1 MTPQFKFLRRV
12 RIHGGECGA
21 VARALHH
28 EAQKD
33 ALMSYEQSL
42 VTTEKAVLRQAD
54 LEKASKSTIER
65 KQMSTKTTLKRI
77 ALVAVSALGFG
88 VLTSVAPAT
97 AGDGRVASAITIGAA
112 PSFRT
117 GQVNIIPITVTY
129 PAANVL
135 ADTTTV
141 TVQVTSAPSSGGL
154 ANAASVMGS
163 GATAGTNGTDG
174 AGSRLYF
181 VSDSIGTQLTAGTL
195 EAVSGTPNAAV
206 ADGTGTAGQL
216 GTDGLVDDGTG
227 VHAAAFSVASAAA
240 GVTTKTVYLAIKP
253 DLAGSYSILVASNA
267 TGRTYYA
274 AGDTT
279 ATATFAT
286 TGSVAAAKLTA
297 MNTSPVGANPNGVVL
312 KVELTDS
319 AGLGTTLGSLDT
331 LQLTS
336 TSSSD
341 TFTACSDANCTG
353 SVTNGTLTS
362 SMFVNGVGFFKVAN
376 SGSADTTSTITLTN
390 TGTLSN
396 TINVTASAVFKAEV
410 DLGTTEAANTLTVG
424 YGATT
429 GYSGTVSQIANWAMN
444 RSSTAT
450 SSALKFTFAAAAA
463 AAGVA
468 KLTVTDTN
476 KKIFGANAKAA
487 IVYTPV
493 ISWAA
498 AATSASL
505 SISHA
510 ALGTSSNT
518 YTVTIP
524 TASASIV
531 GVGTGHVVT
540 VTGSAAV
547 TSGTNTITAT
557 PAGPINSA
565 AKGKITIN
573 AQLLDQFGLAIK
585 TQTVTAS
592 VSGRNTVAATS
603 LVTDADGFVT
613 FSYTDAGTIS
623 ANDTVTFTNTLSNTA
638 TDTVTVTFS
647 TTAVSTV
654 TISGGNYS
662 AGVLSQTVSTKDIA
676 AGDGTEVGV
685 QAITATVKDAN
696 GALMV
701 GVPVTFGVTGTGV
714 AITSTTASGYTGATG
729 VATAQVYA
737 WIAGTYEYTATAG
750 GVTSKGT
757 ITFGQTAAGEERT
770 ISVKD
775 NGNGII
781 TATAKDRFG
790 NPVPSVTIYG
800 TGTGSMTINGKTR
813 DSGTTGNDGN
823 IDFVVTG
830 AGTFTASTISWSAA
844 AGTYGSGQTSAPK
857 GYLLNSA
864 SATTLA
870 TYAFTAY
877 TAGTTT
883 VDEEGVGASFDAAGV
898 ASANVEVKV
907 ANAAADAGNAATAA
921 AEAATDAAAEAI
933 DAANAATDAANL
945 AAEAA
950 DAATV
955 AAEEARDAADAAT
968 AAVEELATQVATLMA
983 ALKAQITTLA
993 NTVAKIAKKV
1003 KA

>member
-1 MTPQFKFLRRV
+1 MPVQEPHPAPTLKKGTL
-12 RIHGGECGA
+12 ISDEC
-21 VARALHH
+21 
-28 EAQKD
+28 
-33 ALMSYEQSL
+33 
-42 VTTEKAVLRQAD
+42 VLLSQAD
-54 LEKASKSTIER
+54 LGKASGSTFNER

-97 AGDGRVASAITIGAA
+97 AADGRVASAITIGAA
-112 PSFRT
+112 PSFKA

-129 PAANVL
+129 PSTNVSG
-135 ADTTTV
+135 DTTTV
-141 TVQVTSAPSSGGL
+141 TVQITSAPSTGGL

-163 GATAGTNGTDG
+163 GSTADSNGTDG

-181 VSDSIGTQLTAGTL
+181 VSDSVGTKLTGGTL
-195 EAVSGTPNAAV
+195 EDAPATASPDAAV
-206 ADGTGTAGQL
+206 ADGKGIAGL
-216 GTDGLVDDGTG
+216 LDDNGISEG
-227 VHAAAFSVASAAA
+227 DAGDVHAAAFSVASSAS
-240 GVTTKTVYLAIKP
+240 GVTTKTVYLAVKP
-253 DLAGSYSILVASNA
+253 DLSGSYSILVASNA

-286 TGSVAAAKLTA
+286 TGTVANATLTA

-312 KVELTDS
+312 KVVLTDS
-319 AGLGTTLGSLDT
+319 AGNGTQLGSLET

-336 TSSSD
+336 TSTSD
-341 TFTACSDANCTG
+341 SFSACTNANCTG
-353 SVTNGTLTS
+353 TVTNGTLTS
-362 SMFVNGVGFFKVAN
+362 DMFVNGVGFFKVAN
-376 SGSADTTSTITLTN
+376 SGSADTVSTITLTN
-390 TGTLSN
+390 TGTLAN
-396 TINVTASAVFKAEV
+396 TINVTASATFKAEV
-410 DLGTTEAANTLTVG
+410 DLGTTAAANTLTVG
-424 YGATT
+424 YAATT
-429 GYSGTVSQIANWAMN
+429 GYSGTVSQTANWALN

-450 SSALKFTFAAAAA
+450 SSALKFTFPAAAA

-468 KLTVTDTN
+468 ALTVTDTN
-476 KKIFGANAKAA
+476 KKIFGSSAQAA

-498 AATSASL
+498 AATSATL

-524 TASASIV
+524 TAGTGTV
-531 GVGTGHVVT
+531 GVSTGHIVT

-557 PAGPINSA
+557 PAGPINAA

-573 AQLLDQFGLAIK
+573 AQLLDQFGVAIP

-603 LVTDADGFVT
+603 LVTDANGYVT
-613 FSYTDAGTIS
+613 FSYTDAGTITT
-623 ANDTVTFTNTLSNTA
+623 NDTVTFTNTLSGTA
-638 TDTVTVTFS
+638 TDSVTVTFS
-647 TTAVSTV
+647 TTPVSTV

-662 AGVLSQTVSTKDIA
+662 AGVLAQTVSTKDIS
-676 AGDGTEVGV
+676 AGDGAELGV

-757 ITFGQTAAGEERT
+757 ITFGQTGSGEERV
-770 ISVKD
+770 ISVID
-775 NGNGII
+775 NKNGIV
-781 TATAKDRFG
+781 TAKAVDRFG
-790 NPVPSVTIYG
+790 NPVPSVTIYA
-800 TGTGSMTINGKTR
+800 TGTGNMTINSATR
-813 DSGTTGNDGN
+813 ASASTGTDGTV
-823 IDFVVTG
+823 DFIVTG
-830 AGTFTASTISWSAA
+830 SGTFTASTISWTAA

-857 GYLLNSA
+857 GYLGNSSTA
-864 SATTLA
+864 AGLA
-870 TYAFTAY
+870 ALALTAY
-877 TAGTTT
+877 TAGTST

-898 ASANVEVKV
+898 ASASV
-907 ANAAADAGNAATAA
+907 A
-921 AEAATDAAAEAI
+921 
-933 DAANAATDAANL
+933 
-945 AAEAA
+945 
-950 DAATV
+950 V
-955 AAEEARDAADAAT
+955 AVADAAT

>member
-1 MTPQFKFLRRV
+1 MTPKFKFLRRV

-28 EAQKD
+28 KVKG
-33 ALMSYEQSL
+33 SSL
-42 VTTEKAVLRQAD
+42 CQAD
-54 LEKASKSTIER
+54 SGKALGSTNER

-88 VLTSVAPAT
+88 VFTSVAPAT
-97 AGDGRVASAITIGAA
+97 AGTGRVASAITIGAA
-112 PSFRT
+112 PSFKA

-129 PAANVL
+129 PSTNESG
-135 ADTTTV
+135 DTTTV

-154 ANAASVMGS
+154 ANAASVMGTGS
-163 GATAGTNGTDG
+163 TANSNGTDG

-181 VSDSIGTQLTAGTL
+181 VSDSIGTQLTGGTL
-195 EAVSGTPNAAV
+195 EDAPATASTDAAV
-206 ADGTGTAGQL
+206 ADGKGIAGL
-216 GTDGLVDDGTG
+216 LDDNGISEG
-227 VHAAAFSVASAAA
+227 DAGDVHAAAFSVASAAA

-267 TGRTYYA
+267 SGRTYYS

-286 TGSVAAAKLTA
+286 TGTVATAKLTA
-297 MNTSPVGANPNGVVL
+297 LNTSPVGANPNGVVL
-312 KVELTDS
+312 KVVLTDS
-319 AGLGTTLGSLDT
+319 AGLGTQLGSLET

-336 TSSSD
+336 TSTSD

-353 SVTNGTLTS
+353 TVTNGTLTS
-362 SMFVNGVGFFKVAN
+362 DMFVNGVGFFKVAN

-410 DLGTTEAANTLTVG
+410 DLGTTLAANTVTVG

-429 GYSGTVSQIANWAMN
+429 GYSGTVSQTANWAMN

-468 KLTVTDTN
+468 PLTVTDTN
-476 KKIFGANAKAA
+476 KKIFGAEAKAA

-524 TASASIV
+524 SAGTGTV
-531 GVGTGHVVT
+531 GVSTGHVVT
-540 VTGSAAV
+540 VTGSTAV

-557 PAGPINSA
+557 PAGPINAA

-603 LVTDADGFVT
+603 LVTDADGYVT

-623 ANDTVTFTNTLSNTA
+623 ANDTVTFTNSLSGTA

-647 TTAVSTV
+647 STPVSTV

-662 AGVLSQTVSTKDIA
+662 AGVLSQTVSTKDIS
-676 AGDGTEVGV
+676 AGDGAEVGV

-714 AITSTTASGYTGATG
+714 AITSTTATGYTGATG

-737 WIAGTYEYTATAG
+737 WIAGTYEYTATAD

-757 ITFGQTAAGEERT
+757 ITFGQTATGEERT

-790 NPVPSVTIYG
+790 NPVPGTTIYG

-823 IDFVVTG
+823 LDFVVTG

-857 GYLLNSA
+857 GYLYNSS
-864 SATTLA
+864 SAATLA

-883 VDEEGVGASFDAAGV
+883 VDEEGVGASYDAAGV
-898 ASANVEVKV
+898 ATATVAVNV
-907 ANAAADAGNAATAA
+907 ANAAADAANAAS
-921 AEAATDAAAEAI
+921 DAAAEAI

>member
-1 MTPQFKFLRRV
+1 MNSLFKFLRRV

-28 EAQKD
+28 EAQKV
-33 ALMSYEQSL
+33 ALIQAEQSL
-42 VTTEKAVLRQAD
+42 ISDECVFLGQAD
-54 LEKASKSTIER
+54 SGKALGPTFIER
-65 KQMSTKTTLKRI
+65 KQMSTKTTFKRI
-77 ALVAVSALGFG
+77 ALVAVASLGFG

-97 AGDGRVASAITIGAA
+97 AADGRVASAITIGAA
-112 PSFRT
+112 PSFKS

-129 PAANVL
+129 PSANVSG
-135 ADTTTV
+135 DTTTV
-141 TVQVTSAPSSGGL
+141 TVQITKAPSTGGN

-163 GATAGTNGTDG
+163 GSTAGSNGTNG

-181 VSDSIGTQLTAGTL
+181 VSDSIGTQLTGGTL
-195 EAVSGTPNAAV
+195 EDAP
-206 ADGTGTAGQL
+206 ADGSPDAAIADAKGIAGQL
-216 GTDGLVDDGTG
+216 DGNGISEG
-227 VHAAAFSVASAAA
+227 GAGEVHAAAFSVASSAS
-240 GVTTKTVYLAIKP
+240 GVTTKTVYLAVKP
-253 DLAGSYSILVASNA
+253 DLSGDYSILVASNA
-267 TGRTYYA
+267 TGRTYYV

-279 ATATFAT
+279 ATATLAT
-286 TGSVAAAKLTA
+286 TGTVATAKLTA

-319 AGLGTTLGSLDT
+319 AGLGTQLGSLET

-336 TSSSD
+336 TSASD
-341 TFTACSDANCTG
+341 TFSACDDANCTG
-353 SVTNGTLTS
+353 AVTNGTLTS

-376 SGSADTTSTITLTN
+376 SGTADTTSTITLAN

-410 DLGTTEAANTLTVG
+410 DLGTTTAANTVTVG

-429 GYSGTVSQIANWAMN
+429 GYSGTVSQTANWAMN

-468 KLTVTDTN
+468 PLTVTDTN
-476 KKIFGANAKAA
+476 KKIFGNNAKAA
-487 IVYTPV
+487 IAYTPV

-505 SISHA
+505 SISHS

-518 YTVTIP
+518 YTVTI
-524 TASASIV
+524 ASAASGTV
-531 GVGTGHVVT
+531 GVSTGHVVT

-557 PAGPINSA
+557 PAGPINVA

-638 TDTVTVTFS
+638 TDTVTVSFS
-647 TTAVSTV
+647 STAVSTV

-662 AGVLSQTVSTKDIA
+662 AGVLSQTVSTKDIS
-676 AGDGTEVGV
+676 AGDGAEVGV
-685 QAITATVKDAN
+685 QAITATIKDAN

-750 GVTSKGT
+750 AVTSKGT
-757 ITFGQTAAGEERT
+757 ITFGQTATGEERT

-790 NPVPSVTIYG
+790 NPVPGTTIYG
-800 TGTGSMTINGKTR
+800 TGTGSMTINGKTK

-823 IDFVVTG
+823 LDFVVTG
-830 AGTFTASTISWSAA
+830 AGTFAASTISWSAA

-857 GYLLNSA
+857 GYLANSS

-870 TYAFTAY
+870 TYALTAY
-877 TAGTTT
+877 AAGTTT
-883 VDEEGVGASFDAAGV
+883 VDEEGVGASYDAAGV
-898 ASANVEVKV
+898 ATATVAVNV
-907 ANAAADAGNAATAA
+907 ADAAADAAN
-921 AEAATDAAAEAI
+921 AATDAAAEAI